1 MYVENE
7 PAIGRNE
14 AISNNLPG
22 EHYTIEAD
30 NKMPD
35 NCKYPLEMILA
46 AQNQKQINLRG
57 LVKLLKL
64 KIGATVMLTVNV
76 DMQDCIVHGLTGNVK
91 HIEFVQS
98 SIHKVHLKFS
108 DEQAGSRA
116 MRSSFLVRQNCW
128 LALAKCETEIPIK
141 KGLESL
147 NKYV

>member
-22 EHYTIEAD
+22 KHYTIEAD

-35 NCKYPLEMILA
+35 NCKYPLEMILV
-46 AQNQKQINLRG
+46 AQNQKQINTGG

-64 KIGATVMLTVNV
+64 KIGARVMLTVNV
-76 DMQDCIVHGLTGNVK
+76 DMQDCLVHGLTGNVK
-91 HIEFVQS
+91 HIESVQS
-98 SIHKVHLKFS
+98 SIHKVHLKFY
-108 DEQAGSRA
+108 DEQACSRA
-116 MRSSFLVRQNCW
+116 MRSSFLLRQNCW
-128 LALAKCETEIPIK
+128 LAIAKCETEIPIN
-141 KGLESL
+141 KGLGSL